1 MQQAG
6 LGAIGGRS
14 GWVRGCGALAVAAAV
29 ATGPASASA
38 RGQAPVPAGAE
49 PAGAAA
55 TTLPDRVKAV
65 LDDPTFRNAHWGILV
80 VDART
85 GEPVYEKNADELFS
99 TASVAKLFST
109 AAAMVDLGADHR
121 FQTPLV
127 RRGAVDDRGTLNG
140 DLILVA
146 QGDPAMGGR
155 TGPDGKLQFA
165 DEDHIY
171 TSGGK
176 ASEVLL
182 KCDPLAGL
190 DHLAR
195 EVQAAG
201 VRKITGEVVVD
212 ARLFDRAPSSGSG
225 PERVSPIMIND
236 NLVDVVVAP
245 GKAAGDPASVTISPP
260 TQYLAVDARVETAA
274 EGEPKVRVRL
284 VGPRRL
290 EVRGLVPA
298 GSESFVETVEV
309 DDPASFARTL
319 MIEALGRRGVRVEA
333 SPLADNPEADLPP
346 RSAVS
351 GLPKVAEYTSPPFR
365 EFARVILKVSHNL
378 HASTL
383 PMLLAAKKGER
394 TLAAGL
400 RREGEILKELGLD
413 PLTVSFGGG
422 AGGEWADMAT
432 PRAAATLLRAMAA
445 RPDFASYDAALP
457 ILGRDGTLA
466 KAVAED
472 SPARGH
478 ARAKTGTMFVSDAL
492 IGRRLLTA
500 KGLAG
505 YMETAAGRPLVIAFF
520 LNGVILDAREGG
532 KVPTTADAGK
542 LLGRLCEAFYL
553 GDGPAPPPADRPLGG
568 K

>member
-1 MQQAG
+1 MASSYPQQLAE
-6 LGAIGGRS
+6 AIREF
-14 GWVRGCGALAVAAAV
+14 L
-29 ATGPASASA
+29 PAHA
-38 RGQAPVPAGAE
+38 
-49 PAGAAA
+49 
-55 TTLPDRVKAV
+55 
-65 LDDPTFRNAHWGILV
+65 
-80 VDART
+80 
-85 GEPVYEKNADELFS
+85 
-99 TASVAKLFST
+99 
-109 AAAMVDLGADHR
+109 
-121 FQTPLV
+121 
-127 RRGAVDDRGTLNG
+127 
-140 DLILVA
+140 
-146 QGDPAMGGR
+146 
-155 TGPDGKLQFA
+155 
-165 DEDHIY
+165 
-171 TSGGK
+171 
-176 ASEVLL
+176 
-182 KCDPLAGL
+182 
-190 DHLAR
+190 
-195 EVQAAG
+195 
-201 VRKITGEVVVD
+201 
-212 ARLFDRAPSSGSG
+212 
-225 PERVSPIMIND
+225 
-236 NLVDVVVAP
+236 
-245 GKAAGDPASVTISPP
+245 
-260 TQYLAVDARVETAA
+260 
-274 EGEPKVRVRL
+274 
-284 VGPRRL
+284 
-290 EVRGLVPA
+290 
-298 GSESFVETVEV
+298 
-309 DDPASFARTL
+309 
-319 MIEALGRRGVRVEA
+319 
-333 SPLADNPEADLPP
+333 
-346 RSAVS
+346 
-351 GLPKVAEYTSPPFR
+351 
-365 EFARVILKVSHNL
+365 FARVPVGRARRWRPQRLAWL
-378 HASTL
+378 A
-383 PMLLAAKKGER
+383 LLSSWGEGA

>member
-6 LGAIGGRS
+6 FGSIGVRS
-14 GWVRGCGALAVAAAV
+14 GWMWACAAFAVAAGAAPAV
-29 ATGPASASA
+29 GQEPADPKPAPKPAASAPASASL
-38 RGQAPVPAGAE
+38 Q
-49 PAGAAA
+49 
-55 TTLPDRVKAV
+55 DRVKAV
-65 LDDPTFRNAHWGILV
+65 LEDPTFRNAHWGVFV

-85 GEPVYEKNADELFS
+85 GEPVYEKNPDELFS

-109 AAAMVDLGADHR
+109 AAAMVELGADHR
-121 FQTPLV
+121 FQTPVV
-127 RRGAVDDRGTLNG
+127 RRGGVDDGGTLNG
-140 DLILVA
+140 DLILIA

-155 TGPDGKLQFA
+155 TGADGKLQFA

-176 ASEVLL
+176 ASQVLL

-201 VRKITGEVVVD
+201 IKKIAGDVVVD
-212 ARLFDRAPSSGSG
+212 SRLFERADSSGSG
-225 PERVSPIMIND
+225 PGKVSPIMIND

-245 GKAAGDPASVTISPP
+245 GKAAGEPAAVTISPA
-260 TQYLAVDARVETAA
+260 TQYLAVDAQVETAA
-274 EGEPKVRVRL
+274 DGEPKVVARL

-290 EVRGLVPA
+290 EVRGRVPV
-298 GSESFVETVEV
+298 GPEPFVETVEI

-319 MIEALGRRGVRVEA
+319 LIEALRRRGVQVEA
-333 SPLADNPEADLPP
+333 SPLSDNPESELPP
-346 RSAVS
+346 QSALS
-351 GLPKVAEYTSPPFR
+351 SLPKVAEYTSPPFR

-383 PMLLAAKKGER
+383 PLLLAAKKGER
-394 TLAAGL
+394 SLSAGL
-400 RREGEILKELGLD
+400 KRQGEILKGLGLD

-432 PRAAATLLRAMAA
+432 PRATVTLLRAMAG
-445 RPDFASYDAALP
+445 RPDFPSYDAALP

-466 KAVAED
+466 KAVPEA

-478 ARAKTGTMFVSDAL
+478 ARAKTGTMFVSNAL

-520 LNGVILDAREGG
+520 INGVVLDSKDG

-542 LLGRLCEAFYL
+542 LLGKLCEAFYL
-553 GDGPAPPPADRPLGG
+553 GDGPEPPPADRPADGE
-568 K
+568 